1 MNGSVLHRPSP
12 EAPARPTA
20 PNFRR
25 PPALQPPPMR
35 LPRLGLLAACV
46 LLVTPAVAEAQRSHS
61 YQTDFSRE
69 ELASRRTRVLDAI
82 GPQAIAIVQGASG
95 QPGFSVFRQSNDF
108 YYLSGVESAHAYL
121 LLNGRTRRTTL
132 YLPRRDEDRE
142 RNEGKVLSVEDSLLV
157 IQLTGVEQVR
167 GLERMSQDLVGAD
180 LLRPPAMAL
189 HTPLAPMETGNDSR
203 DELLAGQARIAA
215 DPWDGR
221 PAREAHFV
229 RLIRE
234 RFPQFEV
241 RDLSPTL
248 DGMRAIKSPA
258 EIALIRR
265 ATELAGLG
273 IMEAMRSTSPGVFEY
288 HLDAAA
294 KYVHYLNGA
303 RGDGYASI
311 IGGGTNAFMGH
322 YFRKS
327 DVLRD
332 GDLVLM
338 DYAPDY
344 RYYTSDVTRI
354 WPVNGTFTPAQAAL
368 YEFIVA
374 YRDALFRHVKPGVT
388 SDQVLDGAAADMKQ
402 YLVGRTFA
410 SSAHLKAVQ
419 EGIVFRGH
427 FQHPVGMAVHDV
439 GRVRGV
445 PLKPGMVFTIDPMI
459 WVPEERLYIRIED
472 MALVTADGVENLS
485 GFVPARIADVQRTIA
500 GPGLVQLH
508 KPVPAQAGPGG
519 QPR

>member
-1 MNGSVLHRPSP
+1 MRLLACLLF
-12 EAPARPTA
+12 APAIA
-20 PNFRR
+20 SAQ
-25 PPALQPPPMR
+25 ALH
-35 LPRLGLLAACV
+35 G
-46 LLVTPAVAEAQRSHS
+46 

-69 ELASRRTRVLDAI
+69 ELAARRTRILDAI
-82 GPQAIAIVQGASG
+82 GPQGIAIVQGASG
-95 QPGFSVFRQSNDF
+95 VPGFSVFRQSNDF

-121 LLNGRTRRTTL
+121 QLNGRTRRSTL
-132 YLPRRDEDRE
+132 YLPRRDDERE
-142 RNEGKVLSVEDSLLV
+142 RGEGKVFSVEDSLLL

-167 GLERMSQDLVGAD
+167 GIERLSQDLVGAD
-180 LLRPPAMAL
+180 LLRPPAMLL

-203 DELLAGQARIAA
+203 DELLAGQARVAA

-229 RLIRE
+229 NLVKE

-248 DGMRAIKSPA
+248 DAMRTIKSPA

-265 ATELAGLG
+265 ATQLAGLG
-273 IMEAMRSTSPGVFEY
+273 IMEAMRSTSPGVYEY
-288 HLDAAA
+288 QLDAAA

-311 IGGGTNAFMGH
+311 IAGGTNAWMGH

-327 DVLRD
+327 NALRA

-354 WPVNGTFTPAQAAL
+354 WPVNGTFSAAQAAL
-368 YEFIVA
+368 YEFIVE
-374 YRDALFRHVKPGVT
+374 YRDAFFRHIKPGVT
-388 SDQVLDGAAADMKQ
+388 SDEVLDRAAADMKQ

-410 SSAHLKAVQ
+410 SPAHLKAVQ
-419 EGIVFRGH
+419 EGLVFRGH

-459 WVPEERLYIRIED
+459 WLPEERLYIRIED
-472 MALVTADGVENLS
+472 VALVTADGVENLS

-500 GPGLVQLH
+500 EEGLVQRH
-508 KPVPAQAGPGG
+508 KPVSAPSGTGTE
-519 QPR
+519 RR

>member
-1 MNGSVLHRPSP
+1 
-12 EAPARPTA
+12 
-20 PNFRR
+20 
-25 PPALQPPPMR
+25 MR
-35 LPRLGLLAACV
+35 LPRLGLLAACL
-46 LLVTPAVAEAQRSHS
+46 LLVTPAVAEAQGSHS

-69 ELASRRTRVLDAI
+69 ELTSRRTRVLDAI

-132 YLPRRDEDRE
+132 YLPRRDADRE
-142 RNEGKVLSVEDSLLV
+142 RGEGKVLSVEDSLLV

-203 DELLAGQARIAA
+203 DELLAGQARVAA

-221 PAREAHFV
+221 PGRESHFV
-229 RLIRE
+229 RLIGE

-248 DGMRAIKSPA
+248 DAMRAIKSPA

-265 ATELAGLG
+265 ATELAGHG

-288 HLDAAA
+288 QLDAAA

-354 WPVNGTFTPAQAAL
+354 WPVNGAFTTAQAAL

-388 SDQVLDGAAADMKQ
+388 SDQVLDRAAADMKQ
-402 YLVGRTFA
+402 YLMGKTFA
-410 SSAHLKAVQ
+410 SPAHLKAVQ
-419 EGIVFRGH
+419 EGIAFRGH

-459 WVPEERLYIRIED
+459 WIPEERLYIRIED
-472 MALVTADGVENLS
+472 MALVTADGAENLS

-500 GPGLVQLH
+500 EPGLVQLH

-519 QPR
+519 QR